1 MYERLDR
8 AALALVGVLAALS
21 IAQPAYAEGEPC
33 LNDTDC
39 PGSACGGEVCNWSK
53 LAANPSGDKTFYC
66 QPAGLAPPG
75 ADGWCTTDANCKCR
89 AQGAKCISVYC
100 SFTQAEST
108 DPTPSVGGSAAQG
121 GSTRGGNPATAGE
134 ASSAGTATELPPSK
148 ATRLRPRCAYR
159 APATSAR
166 RLRIATSRRS
176 RWPCSVSPAR
186 WHVVAATALEPDAS
200 FGTLPGGSS
209 QFNMA

>member
-134 ASSAGTATELPPSK
+134 ASSAGTATELPPSEGDE
-148 ATRLRPRCAYR
+148 AAAPLRVSRACNVGPAPANRDVTTLALALLGVASAVARRRRDRPR
-159 APATSAR
+159 T
-166 RLRIATSRRS
+166 
-176 RWPCSVSPAR
+176 
-186 WHVVAATALEPDAS
+186 
-200 FGTLPGGSS
+200 
-209 QFNMA
+209 